1 MNLQKIALTH
11 IAIPLMS
18 VLALLSLSGSS
29 FAQEGEKT
37 EVNSKY
43 YRNAPEANGE
53 YFDTR
58 TMQWFDRND
67 RPCSY
72 CNTDAG
78 YGIPVEQIGQ
88 GGSQSRYAFAD
99 GFFFTPFEL
108 AWFDRQGECLRC
120 DPSTGFWIPD
130 EFAESAEYRKER
142 RRFAQ
147 YLNGPLA
154 PLPDGRPASAP
165 RAGVGFGGA
174 GFGQNG
180 LAIRFDPRQ
189 LAWVNQNGQLC
200 TSCTPENGFW
210 IPPQFSGEA
219 EYRSQQQR
227 YGYLIGSLR
236 REIPPPAYP
245 NANDLVCGSTDG
257 RYQLCRIDTGRGVR
271 LIRQL
276 SRSACTQNQSWGFTR
291 EGIWVDRG
299 CRARFEIIR

>member
-1 MNLQKIALTH
+1 MNLPKIAPFLISLLLLLGLSTQ
-11 IAIPLMS
+11 S
-18 VLALLSLSGSS
+18 LA
-29 FAQEGEKT
+29 QDEEQT

-72 CNTDAG
+72 CNADAG

-88 GGSQSRYAFAD
+88 GGSQSRYAFSD
-99 GFFFTPFEL
+99 GYFFTPYEL

-130 EFAESAEYRKER
+130 EFASSAEYRKER

-165 RAGVGFGGA
+165 RAGVGFGSP
-174 GFGQNG
+174 GFGQTN
-180 LAIRFDPRQ
+180 LPIRFDARQ
-189 LAWVNQNGQLC
+189 LIWVTQNGQPC
-200 TSCTPENGFW
+200 TACTPENGFW
-210 IPPQFSGEA
+210 IPPQFSGEP
-219 EYRSQQQR
+219 EYRAQQQR
-227 YGYLIGSLR
+227 YSYLVGSLR
-236 REIPPPAYP
+236 REVPPIAYP
-245 NANDLVCGSTDG
+245 GANEILCGSVDG
-257 RYQLCRIDTGRGVR
+257 RYQLCRVDTGRGVR

-276 SRSACTQNQSWGFTR
+276 SRTACTQNQSWGFTR